1 MCKRSDYENST
12 DSIKKM
18 SYNVEQDRDS
28 ILEAQMLL
36 HERRILSKSESQR
49 ICKVSRRIIR
59 KKSTQRQLQATVWLM
74 NTT

>member
-49 ICKVSRRIIR
+49 IYKVSRRIIR